1 MKIKFVTALH
11 GDEVTPV
18 LALSSINADQIV
30 ANKKALSLHKRFIDM
45 DMNKAFG
52 TNGSSLEEKRADEIL
67 NQLQLEQPDYVL
79 DFHTTSAITDPKMLN
94 FAKTLG
100 LNHIILMKHNIKAG
114 HALIN
119 HYNGVS
125 VEAGTHNSPEAFENV
140 IRIVNSATKG
150 EKHTA
155 ILYEVYGLI
164 ETPGK
169 YINFVKHSD
178 NFIPILAGERAYD
191 FYGLKA
197 RIVNSFS

>member
-1 MKIKFVTALH
+1 MEKILRKFINFLYPPKK
-11 GDEVTPV
+11 DELFDDAVKV
-18 LALSSINADQIV
+18 VAKYDQIGV
-30 ANKKALSLHKRFIDM
+30 SLIQRELKVGYAR
-45 DMNKAFG
+45 G
-52 TNGSSLEEKRADEIL
+52 DEIL

-79 DFHTTSAITDPKMLN
+79 DFHTTSAKTPPFAIITDPKMLN